1 MENEIKQMLDNH
13 GHLQEY
19 LFVRGFLL
27 TDRDDLD
34 LQAFPF
40 YGNWKQQQIT
50 DSLYA
55 YTHKW
60 QYVHHITV
68 NGNTFFLLGHA
79 YDPFS
84 MNYEEDKILSHLAE
98 VYTATGD
105 YQDVVDGITGLYVF
119 GAVIDG
125 VLRFQIDPSGMQSG
139 CFGVLQDHFYLS
151 SHPQL
156 IGDLCRLR
164 MDPFVKEL
172 TRYKWYYRV
181 MGPYLPADL
190 TPFAQVKRIVPDIEY
205 TYTNQKVTHRRFYP
219 LRNISV
225 CKDQADYDQVI
236 HRAAD
241 ILKKNMQLVVQKW
254 DKPSISLSGG
264 IDSNTTFAAAN
275 GLYDR
280 IGVFSFISAEKE
292 TIDADAAQKIAERF
306 QVPWK
311 LYTIPDSADGL
322 EDYDEIVQIIDHNN
336 GYVAKGRDNEYR
348 KRVYL
353 MQNLDTDVEIKSW
366 TSETIR
372 AYWYKHYGRKSFPK
386 LSAKLFRNLYKIFI
400 FDRSLAHKVDQ
411 VFAAYIQ
418 AFEYDKIPS
427 MYPPADMH
435 YNEVTWG
442 SWGGLNISE
451 MRIYAELTIIYNNRK
466 FLDLLFRV
474 PLDKRI
480 SDQHHLDMKKYLNK
494 ELYDMHIRVVN
505 MKETDFRA
513 FMLNVIFTI
522 NSILPF

>member
-1 MENEIKQMLDNH
+1 MNNRIKTMLDNRTD
-13 GHLQEY
+13 LQQY

-27 TDRDDLD
+27 SDLDTLD
-34 LQAFPF
+34 LQGFPF
-40 YGNWKQQQIT
+40 YGKWNKTQIAE
-50 DSLYA
+50 SLFA
-55 YTHKW
+55 YTHPW
-60 QYVHHITV
+60 QFVHHITA
-68 NGNTFFLLGHA
+68 GQNTFFLLGHA
-79 YDPFS
+79 YDPFI
-84 MNYEEDKILSHLAE
+84 MAYDEDEILANLAQ
-98 VYTATGD
+98 VYTETGS
-105 YQDVVDGITGLYVF
+105 YQEVVDEITGLFVF

-125 VLRFQIDPSGMQSG
+125 KLHFQIDPSGMQSG
-139 CFGVLQDHFYLS
+139 CFGICRGHFYLS

-156 IGDLCRLR
+156 IGDLCGLT

-172 TRYKWYYRV
+172 TEYRWYYRV

-190 TPFAQVKRIVPDIEY
+190 TPFSQVKRIVPNIEY
-205 TYTNQKVTHRRFYP
+205 IYDKRQVTHRRFYP
-219 LRNISV
+219 LRDIPV
-225 CKDQADYDQVI
+225 CQDRASYDAVI
-236 HRAAD
+236 RQAAD

-254 DKPSISLSGG
+254 EVPSISLSGG

-275 GLYDR
+275 GLYDK
-280 IGVFSFISAEKE
+280 IDAFSFISAEKE
-292 TIDADAAQKIAERF
+292 TIDAQAAEKNAARF
-306 QVPWK
+306 HVPWK
-311 LYTIPDSADGL
+311 LYSIPDTAEGL
-322 EDYDEIVQIIDHNN
+322 KDYSEFVQIIDHNN
-336 GYVAKGRDNEYR
+336 GYIAKGRDNEYR

-353 MQNLDTDVEIKSW
+353 IQNLESKVEIKSW

-386 LSAKLFRNLYKIFI
+386 LSPKLFRNLYKIFI
-400 FDRSLAHKVDQ
+400 SNRSLAKKVDR
-411 VFAAYIQ
+411 VFDEYIQ
-418 AFEYDKIPS
+418 AFAYDKIPS

-451 MRIYAELTIIYNNRK
+451 MRIYAELTVTYNNRK

-494 ELYDMHIRVVN
+494 DLYDMNIRVRN